1 MSGARGGF
9 PARGV
14 AERLL
19 ALEAAVA
26 ELRAQ
31 GRASVGSGKTAAEA
45 KRQAAGGAA
54 PAPADPDGAAGGEK
68 AVSEGEPS
76 GPERLAG
83 MLGSARLAAALV
95 RAGYTS
101 PEAVASAPD
110 EALLA
115 VDGVA
120 EKALKLIREKV
131 TP

>member
-1 MSGARGGF
+1 MSGAK
-9 PARGV
+9 GV

-19 ALEAAVA
+19 ALETAVA
-26 ELRAQ
+26 ELREQ
-31 GRASVGSGKTAAEA
+31 VRAPVGSGGTAAKA
-45 KRQAAGGAA
+45 KKQAAGGTA

-68 AVSEGEPS
+68 TVSEGAPS
-76 GPERLAG
+76 GLERLAEA
-83 MLGSARLAAALV
+83 LGNARLAAVLV